1 MRMLPAPLLVA
12 AADDPPVADAVTTGD
27 IILAAIVFAAAIA
40 LAVLLRRLLVHA
52 LDRGD
57 ADRRVGRL
65 TGRFLGLVVVVVGA
79 IYALGVAGVRIG
91 PLLGALGVGGVVLAF
106 AAQDIL
112 QNLVAGIL
120 LQIRR
125 PFRVGEQ
132 IGSGDFEGTVDDVN
146 LRTVELTTYDGLT
159 VYLPNA
165 EVLRTPIVNY
175 TRTPYSRTSLTVG
188 VAYNTDLTHA
198 QAVLHDGCGAASG
211 VQQHPPPEVWVEEFA
226 ESSINFAV
234 RYWHAAD
241 IASRWRVRS
250 AVAVAIKTA
259 LDEAG
264 IRIPFPQRTLWFGPG
279 ETALQVRSAES
290 DDDRRG

>member
-1 MRMLPAPLLVA
+1 MPTPPAPLLVA
-12 AADDPPVADAVTTGD
+12 AEEDPLVADAVTTGD

-91 PLLGALGVGGVVLAF
+91 PLLGALGVGGVALAF

-125 PFRVGEQ
+125 PFKVGEQ

-188 VAYNTDLTHA
+188 VAYDTDLTHA

-250 AVAVAIKTA
+250 AIAVAIKTA